1 MIAIQVIEDRFQKEQ
16 SKQGDAA
23 KAGRGDDEQ
32 KVRRPTRG
40 TVLKEETFAT
50 MRLVTSG
57 GKNILLTDA
66 GGLEGTRT
74 SRKSAVY
81 SNFLLQQVN
90 EERVEKQQILET
102 FGEPYIFLFGERARM
117 ITFAGVLINTFDF
130 NWEAEWWE
138 NYDKLLRGTKCVE
151 NDARVFISYDET
163 LVSGYIIATSSSKVA
178 QERNQVQFQFTMFL
192 TGYSNFSNTGDGT
205 ATPLRARE
213 EALLNIS
220 RQPEDDFEFQVQGP
234 NAQAT
239 ANLSSG
245 KVVDGVVQPKSL
257 VEGLTEGLNTVV
269 STWNKAQS
277 IVNSAAQTLANLA
290 RGDIMR
296 VPYGFAGVM
305 AYDSVDL
312 VRPQESPGTDG
323 AYGVVKYSEFNANVD
338 EYIGASSH
346 YGSSLKTE
354 ILTESLDSQTRNQ
367 ELVEQAKSIWLERG
381 FALPTEAEAAVAS
394 FVLKS
399 GTGLIAAGST
409 EAWQVS
415 EAANQGLGIANL
427 SPTDAL
433 RSVSPVSIPE

>member
-1 MIAIQVIEDRFQKEQ
+1 MIAIQVIEDRFQAQQ
-16 SKQGDAA
+16 SRLGNDAQS
-23 KAGRGDDEQ
+23 GRGTDEQ
-32 KVRRPTRG
+32 KVRRPVRG

-57 GKNILLTDA
+57 GQNILLTDA

-90 EERVEKQQILET
+90 EERMEKQQILET

-117 ITFAGVLINTFDF
+117 MTFSGVLINTFDF

-163 LVSGYIIATSSSKVA
+163 LVSGYIIATSSSKAA

-192 TGYSNFSNTGDGT
+192 TGYSNFSNVGDGS
-205 ATPLRARE
+205 ATPLKARE

-220 RQPEDDFEFQVQGP
+220 RQPSDDFEFQVQGP
-234 NAQAT
+234 NA
-239 ANLSSG
+239 LSASNG
-245 KVVDGVVQPKSL
+245 AVDGGIVKPKSL
-257 VEGLTEGLNTVV
+257 VDGLTEGLSTVV
-269 STWNKAQS
+269 DTWKKAQS
-277 IVNSAAQTLANLA
+277 LVNSATQALGNLA

-296 VPYGFAGVM
+296 VPYGFAGAM
-305 AYDSVDL
+305 AYDSVDV
-312 VRPQESPGTDG
+312 VRPKESPGTDG
-323 AYGVVKYSEFNANVD
+323 MYGIVKYTEFNENDD
-338 EYIGASSH
+338 EYVGASSH
-346 YGSSLKTE
+346 YGSSTKTN
-354 ILTESLDSQTRNQ
+354 ISVDGLDSTTYNQ
-367 ELVEQAKSIWLERG
+367 SLVNKAKAMWLEAG
-381 FALPTEAEAAVAS
+381 FLLPSDNEAAVAS

-409 EAWQVS
+409 EAWTIAQAIDSGSSV
-415 EAANQGLGIANL
+415 ANT
-427 SPTDAL
+427 SPADAL
-433 RSVSPVSIPE
+433 RAVSPVSIPE